1 MRTPDYEREGVR
13 MLLGDCLAHMAKL
26 PDASIDAVVMD
37 PPYCSGGFSE
47 AGKSGASTQGVRSEL
62 EDETPWFRG
71 DNMTTAGLVW
81 LLRAVAFE
89 SCRLLRPSGSLLCFM
104 DWRMLPNLVPAL
116 ESSGL
121 RYQNLVVWDKGS
133 PALGSGFRATHE
145 MIAHFTNGEPM
156 YHSKS
161 NGNVLRHKRLP
172 SSDRE
177 HFAQKPIEL
186 LCDLLR
192 TVSPPGGT
200 VLDPFAGSG
209 STLVAAASLGMNAI
223 GFERDRGYFEVA
235 QRRICEGS
243 ADLFGA
249 ASDA

>member
-1 MRTPDYEREGVR
+1 VTVSV
-13 MLLGDCLAHMAKL
+13 LLGDCLAHMRNI
-26 PDASIDAVVMD
+26 PDASVDAVVMD

-47 AGKSGASTQGVRSEL
+47 AGKSAATSQGVCSERR
-62 EDETPWFRG
+62 DEVPWFKG

-89 SCRLLRPSGSLLCFM
+89 SCRVLRPSGSLMCFM
-104 DWRMLPNLVPAL
+104 DWRMVPNLVPAL

-121 RYQNLVVWDKGS
+121 RYQNLVVWDKGAA
-133 PALGSGFRATHE
+133 ALGNGFRATHE
-145 MIAHFTNGEPM
+145 MIAHFTNGEPA
-156 YHSKS
+156 YHSCQH
-161 NGNVLRHKRLP
+161 GNVLRHKRIQ
-172 SSDRE
+172 SGERE
-177 HFAQKPIEL
+177 HFAQKPVEL
-186 LCDLLR
+186 LRDLLR

-235 QRRICEGS
+235 SRRVAEDGG
-243 ADLFGA
+243 AGLFGTA
-249 ASDA
+249 AVA